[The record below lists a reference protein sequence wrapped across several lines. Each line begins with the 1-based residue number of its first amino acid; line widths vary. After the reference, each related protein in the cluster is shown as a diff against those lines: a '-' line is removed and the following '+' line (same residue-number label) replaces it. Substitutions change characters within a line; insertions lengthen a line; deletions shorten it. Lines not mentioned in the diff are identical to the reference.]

1 MNEEDEKPKSK
12 KTNVSTAQLSYKDFI
27 CLTSGINTVS
37 KNIIPFDD
45 IIPVDNQKVID
56 FKKDT
61 VDNKNGCL
69 KDTVDN
75 KTSCLKSPD
84 DNKHDCLKYPDDN
97 KHDCLKYPDDNKHDC
112 LKDTVDNKTSC
123 LKSPDDNKI
132 SCLINH
138 FKLNDLKSIA
148 KQHSL
153 HHSGTKQSVAQRICT
168 HFHKFKHCLTIQR
181 IFRGHLVRAW
191 VANGFIR
198 HAKKCVNETDGYT
211 LEPFT
216 EIPLRRMICIRE
228 RINGHTYYYGFDVL
242 SLIPVIKQTLDLKR
256 QPVNIYTR
264 NEIPTKTISK
274 IILIY
279 YLVRAQYPDLCKEIH
294 QASSTDLFLQLRG
307 TRRRA
312 QPATQQNAQ
321 SVLAERHAKP
331 VLTRIE
337 DVFNEMHYLGNYVN
351 SDWFKNLNVY
361 ECITFYEWLAEI
373 WYNRMD
379 ISQTIR
385 QSISPHR
392 DPLSNT
398 SMYDRWSRCNT
409 PEDVLCVCIETM
421 EYMVLD
427 GVDEDSRKLG
437 AMYVLC
443 ALTAVSYDTR
453 CAFPWLYETIAY

>member
-1 MNEEDEKPKSK
+1 MNEEDEKPKRK
-12 KTNVSTAQLSYKDFI
+12 KSSCSTAQLSYKEFI
-27 CLTSGINTVS
+27 SLTSGINTVS

-45 IIPVDNQKVID
+45 IIPVDNQKD
-56 FKKDT
+56 FCFKDT
-61 VDNKNGCL
+61 VDNNKSSCL
-69 KDTVDN
+69 TNTVDN
-75 KTSCLKSPD
+75 KSSCLTK
-84 DNKHDCLKYPDDN
+84 KF
-97 KHDCLKYPDDNKHDC
+97 
-112 LKDTVDNKTSC
+112 T
-123 LKSPDDNKI
+123 
-132 SCLINH
+132 
-138 FKLNDLKSIA
+138 LNDLKSIA

-153 HHSGTKQSVAQRICT
+153 HHSGTKQAVAVRICS
-168 HFHKFKHCLTIQR
+168 HFHKYKHCLTIQR

-191 VANGFIR
+191 VSNGLIR
-198 HAKKCVNETDGYT
+198 HTKKCVNETDGYT

-216 EIPLRRMICIRE
+216 EIPLYRMICIRE

-264 NEIPTKTISK
+264 NEIATKTVSK

-279 YLVRAQYPDLCKEIH
+279 YLIRAQYPELCKEIH
-294 QASSTDLFLQLRG
+294 QATKGATGNDLFLQLRG

-312 QPATQQNAQ
+312 QPAPQQNAQ
-321 SVLAERHAKP
+321 SIVAERHAKP
-331 VLTRIE
+331 ILTRIE

-379 ISQTIR
+379 ISQTVR
-385 QSISPHR
+385 QSISPHC

-409 PEDVLCVCIETM
+409 PEDVLSVCIETM

-443 ALTAVSYDTR
+443 ALTAVSYNTR
-453 CAFPWLYETIAY
+453 RAFPWLYETIAY

>member
-37 KNIIPFDD
+37 KNIVPFDD

-61 VDNKNGCL
+61 VDNKTSCLKYPDDNKISCL

-75 KTSCLKSPD
+75 KTSCLK
-84 DNKHDCLKYPDDN
+84 Y
-97 KHDCLKYPDDNKHDC
+97 
-112 LKDTVDNKTSC
+112 
-123 LKSPDDNKI
+123 PDDNKI

-264 NEIPTKTISK
+264 NEIPTKTVSK

>member
-37 KNIIPFDD
+37 KNIVPFDD

-61 VDNKNGCL
+61 VDNK
-69 KDTVDN
+69 
-75 KTSCLKSPD
+75 TSCLK
-84 DNKHDCLKYPDDN
+84 Y
-97 KHDCLKYPDDNKHDC
+97 
-112 LKDTVDNKTSC
+112 
-123 LKSPDDNKI
+123 PDDNKI

-264 NEIPTKTISK
+264 NEIPTKTVSK

>member
-37 KNIIPFDD
+37 KNIVPFDD

-61 VDNKNGCL
+61 VDNKTSCLKYPDDNKISCL

-75 KTSCLKSPD
+75 KTSCLK
-84 DNKHDCLKYPDDN
+84 
-97 KHDCLKYPDDNKHDC
+97 
-112 LKDTVDNKTSC
+112 DTVDNKTSC
-123 LKSPDDNKI
+123 LKYPDDNKI

-264 NEIPTKTISK
+264 NEIPTKTVSK